1 MFSYNYTYNY
11 TFPSISSSNNYITNV
26 SANVNTNQNKNTTVY
41 NYEYSIS
48 NTILN
53 TTIYSSI
60 PTNINYIN
68 YHDNLYINTDNSIKE
83 RINLIPITD
92 FKQIPKNSVDSIT
105 YEDINE
111 NDILIDFKRDNNTES
126 FYGAYYK
133 ESSFF
138 DILKSNKNPFTILPL
153 DQDSIIKY
161 RCYF

>member
-11 TFPSISSSNNYITNV
+11 TIPSISPSNNYISNV
-26 SANVNTNQNKNTTVY
+26 SAIVIPEENKNITVY
-41 NYEYSIS
+41 NYEYNIS

-60 PTNINYIN
+60 QTNYNYE
-68 YHDNLYINTDNSIKE
+68 YIKTDDIIRE

-133 ESSFF
+133 ENTLFE
-138 DILKSNKNPFTILPL
+138 ILKSNKNPFTMLPL
-153 DQDSIIKY
+153 DQDSIVKY